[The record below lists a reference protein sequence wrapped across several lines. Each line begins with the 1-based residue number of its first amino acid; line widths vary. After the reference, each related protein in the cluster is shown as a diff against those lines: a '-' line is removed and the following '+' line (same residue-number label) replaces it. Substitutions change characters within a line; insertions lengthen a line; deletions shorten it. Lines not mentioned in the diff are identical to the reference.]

1 MKDIVFLS
9 VDSSDV
15 LGFSIKQDVL
25 DTLRLKWKDLIEI
38 EIFREYKGKASFVL
52 LRKIRKFG
60 SSFGVSI
67 PKKLVKELNF
77 KKDES
82 LQVDFRKPA

>member
-9 VDSSDV
+9 VDSSNV
-15 LGFSIKQDVL
+15 LGFLIKQNIL
-25 DTLRLKWKDLIEI
+25 DKLQLKWKDLIEL
-38 EIFREYKGKASFVL
+38 EIFKEYKGKASFVL

-60 SSFGVSI
+60 SSFGVSLPI
-67 PKKLVKELNF
+67 KLVKELNF

>member
-9 VDSSDV
+9 VDSSNV
-15 LGFSIKQDVL
+15 LGFSIKQNIL
-25 DTLRLKWKDLIEI
+25 DKLQLKWKDLIEL
-38 EIFREYKGKASFVL
+38 EIFKEYKGKASFVL

-67 PKKLVKELNF
+67 PIKLVKELNF
-77 KKDES
+77 KK
-82 LQVDFRKPA
+82 R

>member
-9 VDSSDV
+9 VDSSNV
-15 LGFSIKQDVL
+15 LGFSIKQNIL
-25 DTLRLKWKDLIEI
+25 DKLQLKWKDLIEL
-38 EIFREYKGKASFVL
+38 EIFKEYKGKASFVL

-67 PKKLVKELNF
+67 PIKLVKEWNF

>member
-38 EIFREYKGKASFVL
+38 EIFREYKGRASFVL

>member
-9 VDSSDV
+9 VDSSGV
-15 LGFSIKQDVL
+15 LGFSIKQNVL
-25 DTLRLKWKDLIEI
+25 DTLQLKWKELIEI
-38 EIFREYKGKASFVL
+38 EIFKEYKGQASFVL

-82 LQVDFRKPA
+82 LQVDLRKPS

>member
-38 EIFREYKGKASFVL
+38 EIFREYKGRVSFVL

>member
-1 MKDIVFLS
+1 MKDIIFLS

-38 EIFREYKGKASFVL
+38 EIFREYKGEASFVL

>member
-15 LGFSIKQDVL
+15 LGFSIKQNVL
-25 DTLRLKWKDLIEI
+25 ETLLLKWKDLIEI
-38 EIFREYKGKASFVL
+38 EIYKEYKGKASFVL

>member
-25 DTLRLKWKDLIEI
+25 DALQLKWKDLIEI
-38 EIFREYKGKASFVL
+38 EMFREYKGKASFVL

>member
-38 EIFREYKGKASFVL
+38 EIFREYKGEASFVL

>member
-9 VDSSDV
+9 ADSSDV
-15 LGFSIKQDVL
+15 LGFSIKQNVL
-25 DTLRLKWKDLIEI
+25 ESLQLKWKDLIEI
-38 EIFREYKGKASFVL
+38 EFFKEYKGMASFVL

-82 LQVDFRKPA
+82 LQVYFRIPA

>member
-9 VDSSDV
+9 VDSSNV
-15 LGFSIKQDVL
+15 LGFCIKHNVL
-25 DTLRLKWKDLIEI
+25 DALLLKYKDLIEI
-38 EIFREYKGKASFVL
+38 EVFSEYKGKGSFVYL
-52 LRKIRKFG
+52 SKIRKFG

>member
-1 MKDIVFLS
+1 MKDIIFLS
-9 VDSSDV
+9 VDSSNV

-25 DTLRLKWKDLIEI
+25 DALLLKYKDLIEI
-38 EIFREYKGKASFVL
+38 EVFREYKGKASFVIS
-52 LRKIRKFG
+52 RKIRKFG

-67 PKKLVKELNF
+67 PKKLVKELSF

-82 LQVDFRKPA
+82 LQVDFRRPT